1 MRARDHEHMFPF
13 VNFTVVNGTEN
24 RQLFTV
30 TDQISGK
37 TLLTDE
43 PLEPG
48 DLPVPL
54 KANSSLGGH
63 GLITFGYRGGV
74 PTTNYAVSEGEQVS
88 MQ

>member
-1 MRARDHEHMFPF
+1 MFPS
-13 VNFTVVNGTEN
+13 VKFTVVNGTEK

-30 TDQISGK
+30 TDQISK
-37 TLLTDE
+37 TDLLTDE

-48 DLPVPL
+48 DLPVLL

-74 PTTNYAVSEGEQVS
+74 PTRNYAVSEGEVVS